1 MSKDTVVFEGINEQ
15 QMTNREILETIY
27 NALQERNYNAI
38 DQMVGYLTSGDPS
51 YITSHNNARHLILK
65 VDRDDLLEE
74 ILTSYLELRRSNL
87 KLGLDVEIRP
97 PSALPS
103 DELDITAQG
112 VTTID
117 RVGIRKDAG
126 KVMDYVREYDCDT
139 VVMGL
144 PIDLDGSD
152 SVQTEKVREFR
163 TMLENKMRSSG
174 MADVK
179 VEWQDERFTTVIAE
193 RVLMEANK

>member
-1 MSKDTVVFEGINEQ
+1 M
-15 QMTNREILETIY
+15 R
-27 NALQERNYNAI
+27 
-38 DQMVGYLTSGDPS
+38 
-51 YITSHNNARHLILK
+51 
-65 VDRDDLLEE
+65 
-74 ILTSYLELRRSNL
+74 
-87 KLGLDVEIRP
+87 KLGLDVGDKTIGV
-97 PSALPS
+97 AVS

-144 PIDLDGSD
+144 PINLDGSD

-193 RVLMEANK
+193 RVLMEANMKRKSRKEVVDKQAAIIILQSYMDRVKWKVKSKIMI

>member
-1 MSKDTVVFEGINEQ
+1 M
-15 QMTNREILETIY
+15 R
-27 NALQERNYNAI
+27 
-38 DQMVGYLTSGDPS
+38 
-51 YITSHNNARHLILK
+51 
-65 VDRDDLLEE
+65 
-74 ILTSYLELRRSNL
+74 
-87 KLGLDVEIRP
+87 KLGLDVGDKTIGV
-97 PSALPS
+97 AVS

-144 PIDLDGSD
+144 PINLDGSD

-193 RVLMEANK
+193 RVLMEENMKRKSRKEVVDKQAAIIILQSYMDRVKNGK

>member
-1 MSKDTVVFEGINEQ
+1 M
-15 QMTNREILETIY
+15 R
-27 NALQERNYNAI
+27 
-38 DQMVGYLTSGDPS
+38 
-51 YITSHNNARHLILK
+51 
-65 VDRDDLLEE
+65 
-74 ILTSYLELRRSNL
+74 
-87 KLGLDVEIRP
+87 KLGLDVGDKTIGV
-97 PSALPS
+97 AVS

-126 KVMDYVREYDCDT
+126 KVMDYVWEYDCDT

-144 PIDLDGSD
+144 PINLDGSD

-193 RVLMEANK
+193 RVLMEANMKRKSRKEVVDKQAAIIILQSYMDRVKNGK

>member
-1 MSKDTVVFEGINEQ
+1 M
-15 QMTNREILETIY
+15 R
-27 NALQERNYNAI
+27 
-38 DQMVGYLTSGDPS
+38 
-51 YITSHNNARHLILK
+51 
-65 VDRDDLLEE
+65 
-74 ILTSYLELRRSNL
+74 
-87 KLGLDVEIRP
+87 KLGLDVGDKTIGV
-97 PSALPS
+97 AVS
-103 DELDITAQG
+103 DELDITVQG

-144 PIDLDGSD
+144 PINLDGSD

-193 RVLMEANK
+193 RVLMEANMKRKSRKEVVDKQAAIIILQSYMDRVKNGK

>member
-1 MSKDTVVFEGINEQ
+1 M
-15 QMTNREILETIY
+15 R
-27 NALQERNYNAI
+27 
-38 DQMVGYLTSGDPS
+38 
-51 YITSHNNARHLILK
+51 
-65 VDRDDLLEE
+65 
-74 ILTSYLELRRSNL
+74 
-87 KLGLDVEIRP
+87 KLGLDVGDKTIGV
-97 PSALPS
+97 AVS

-144 PIDLDGSD
+144 PINLDGSD

-193 RVLMEANK
+193 RVLMEANMKRKSRKEVVDKQAAIIILQSYMDRVKNEK

>member
-1 MSKDTVVFEGINEQ
+1 M
-15 QMTNREILETIY
+15 R
-27 NALQERNYNAI
+27 
-38 DQMVGYLTSGDPS
+38 
-51 YITSHNNARHLILK
+51 
-65 VDRDDLLEE
+65 
-74 ILTSYLELRRSNL
+74 
-87 KLGLDVEIRP
+87 KLGLDVGDKTIGV
-97 PSALPS
+97 AVS

-144 PIDLDGSD
+144 PINLDGSD

-163 TMLENKMRSSG
+163 TMLENKLRSSG

-193 RVLMEANK
+193 RVLMEANMKRKSRKEVVDKQAAIIILQSYMDRVKNGK

>member
-1 MSKDTVVFEGINEQ
+1 M
-15 QMTNREILETIY
+15 R
-27 NALQERNYNAI
+27 
-38 DQMVGYLTSGDPS
+38 
-51 YITSHNNARHLILK
+51 
-65 VDRDDLLEE
+65 
-74 ILTSYLELRRSNL
+74 
-87 KLGLDVEIRP
+87 KLGLDVGDKTIGV
-97 PSALPS
+97 AVS
-103 DELDITAQG
+103 DELDIPAQG

-126 KVMDYVREYDCDT
+126 NVMDYVREYDCDT

-144 PIDLDGSD
+144 PINLDGSD

-193 RVLMEANK
+193 RGLMEANMKRKSRKEVVDKQAAIIILQSYMDRVKNGK

>member
-1 MSKDTVVFEGINEQ
+1 M
-15 QMTNREILETIY
+15 R
-27 NALQERNYNAI
+27 
-38 DQMVGYLTSGDPS
+38 
-51 YITSHNNARHLILK
+51 
-65 VDRDDLLEE
+65 
-74 ILTSYLELRRSNL
+74 
-87 KLGLDVEIRP
+87 KLGLDVGDKTIGV
-97 PSALPS
+97 AVS
-103 DELDITAQG
+103 DELDVTAQG

-144 PIDLDGSD
+144 PINLDGSD

-193 RVLMEANK
+193 RVLMEANMKRKSRKEVVDKQAAIIILQSYMDRVKNGK

>member
-1 MSKDTVVFEGINEQ
+1 M
-15 QMTNREILETIY
+15 R
-27 NALQERNYNAI
+27 
-38 DQMVGYLTSGDPS
+38 
-51 YITSHNNARHLILK
+51 
-65 VDRDDLLEE
+65 
-74 ILTSYLELRRSNL
+74 
-87 KLGLDVEIRP
+87 KLGLDVGDKTIGV
-97 PSALPS
+97 AVS

-144 PIDLDGSD
+144 PINLDGSD

-193 RVLMEANK
+193 RVLMEANMKRKSRKEVVDKQAALNILQSYMDRVKNGK

>member
-1 MSKDTVVFEGINEQ
+1 M
-15 QMTNREILETIY
+15 R
-27 NALQERNYNAI
+27 
-38 DQMVGYLTSGDPS
+38 
-51 YITSHNNARHLILK
+51 
-65 VDRDDLLEE
+65 
-74 ILTSYLELRRSNL
+74 
-87 KLGLDVEIRP
+87 KLGLDVGDKTIGV
-97 PSALPS
+97 AVS
-103 DELDITAQG
+103 DELDISAQG

-144 PIDLDGSD
+144 PINLDGSD

-193 RVLMEANK
+193 RVLMEANMKRKSRKEVVDKQAAIIILQSYMDRVKNGK

>member
-1 MSKDTVVFEGINEQ
+1 M
-15 QMTNREILETIY
+15 R
-27 NALQERNYNAI
+27 
-38 DQMVGYLTSGDPS
+38 
-51 YITSHNNARHLILK
+51 
-65 VDRDDLLEE
+65 
-74 ILTSYLELRRSNL
+74 
-87 KLGLDVEIRP
+87 KLGLDVGDKTIGV
-97 PSALPS
+97 AVS

-144 PIDLDGSD
+144 PINLDGSD

-193 RVLMEANK
+193 RVLMEANMKRKSRKEVVDKQAAIIILPSYMDRVKNGK

>member
-1 MSKDTVVFEGINEQ
+1 M
-15 QMTNREILETIY
+15 R
-27 NALQERNYNAI
+27 
-38 DQMVGYLTSGDPS
+38 
-51 YITSHNNARHLILK
+51 
-65 VDRDDLLEE
+65 
-74 ILTSYLELRRSNL
+74 
-87 KLGLDVEIRP
+87 KLGLDVGDKTIGV
-97 PSALPS
+97 AVS

-126 KVMDYVREYDCDT
+126 KVMDYVLEYDCDT

-144 PIDLDGSD
+144 PINLDGSD

-193 RVLMEANK
+193 RVLMEANMKRKSRKEVVDKQAAIIILQSYMDRVKNGK

>member
-1 MSKDTVVFEGINEQ
+1 M
-15 QMTNREILETIY
+15 R
-27 NALQERNYNAI
+27 
-38 DQMVGYLTSGDPS
+38 
-51 YITSHNNARHLILK
+51 
-65 VDRDDLLEE
+65 
-74 ILTSYLELRRSNL
+74 
-87 KLGLDVEIRP
+87 KLGLDVGDKTIGV
-97 PSALPS
+97 AVS

-144 PIDLDGSD
+144 PINLDGSD
-152 SVQTEKVREFR
+152 SVQTEKVHEFR

-193 RVLMEANK
+193 RVLMEANMKRKSRKEVVDKQAAIIILQSYMDRVKNGK

>member
-1 MSKDTVVFEGINEQ
+1 M
-15 QMTNREILETIY
+15 R
-27 NALQERNYNAI
+27 
-38 DQMVGYLTSGDPS
+38 
-51 YITSHNNARHLILK
+51 
-65 VDRDDLLEE
+65 
-74 ILTSYLELRRSNL
+74 
-87 KLGLDVEIRP
+87 KLGLDVGDKTIGV
-97 PSALPS
+97 AVS

-144 PIDLDGSD
+144 PINLDGSD
-152 SVQTEKVREFR
+152 SVQTEKVRDFR

-193 RVLMEANK
+193 RVLMDANMKRKSRKEVVDKQAAIIILQSYMDRVKNGK